1 MPSILP
7 ATVEDMH
14 AALLALMRIREKS
27 RFDARR
33 EYSACEL
40 WHTDNPPDTFEYSGM
55 ADRLDRLVGFHLTD
69 IQIMEF
75 YDFSLAAAA
84 VYLFNIRVQ
93 DQSAK
98 PKRAVRKSASRRSKP
113 R

>member
-14 AALLALMRIREKS
+14 AALLVLMRSREKS

-33 EYSACEL
+33 TYSVCEL
-40 WHTDNPPDTFEYSGM
+40 WRTDNPPDTFEYSGM

-69 IQIMEF
+69 VQIMEF
-75 YDFSLAAAA
+75 YDCSLAAAA
-84 VYLFNIRVQ
+84 VYLFNIREQ

-98 PKRAVRKSASRRSKP
+98 PTKAVRKSANRLSTP